1 MATYMMKYNP
11 GGTAPAGAT
20 QLKTLALATGVVDVS
35 AGGWYGGVD
44 DTDVYLI
51 TCDTTTLG
59 LTGRPTGGGTT
70 PVAPANIPT
79 VWKTT
84 DRTDASLVTLGNK
97 LPGSPGNLTTASAV
111 NIWLNANNFGLQ
123 PAYNTTTTT
132 TAGNSQIRNN
142 TAVTISGTFIVS
154 IKIGA
159 GGFGTYY
166 SVTTSIPPSGIHSYS
181 QAFYVGS
188 NPSNG
193 NTFRLEVTGQTGI
206 TTSNTL
212 SMSQGSL
219 STPGNF
225 NSSGA
230 TTSADTFSSGSQ
242 FSLIY
247 DIN

>member
-44 DTDVYLI
+44 DTNVYLI

-132 TAGNSQIRNN
+132 TAGNSSIRNF
-142 TAVTISGTFIVS
+142 TGVTISGTFVVKV
-154 IKIGA
+154 KIGA
-159 GGFGTYY
+159 GSFNTIY
-166 SVTTSIPPSGIHSYS
+166 SATTSIPPSGTFSYTQNS
-181 QAFYVGS
+181 YPGA
-188 NPSNG
+188 NPTNG
-193 NTFRLEVTGQTGI
+193 NTFKLEIFSQTGI
-206 TTSNTL
+206 TTLNTL
-212 SMSQGSL
+212 SMTQGSS

-225 NSSGA
+225 TSSGTNTDA
-230 TTSADTFSSGSQ
+230 ETFSSGSQ
-242 FSLIY
+242 YVLVY

>member
-20 QLKTLALATGVVDVS
+20 QLKTLAIATGVVDVS
-35 AGGWYGGVD
+35 TGGWYGGVD
-44 DTDVYLI
+44 DTGVYLI

-97 LPGSPGNLTTASAV
+97 LPGSPGNLTTASGV

-132 TAGNSQIRNN
+132 TAGNSSIRNF
-142 TAVTISGTFIVS
+142 TGVTISGTFVVQV
-154 IKIGA
+154 KIGA
-159 GGFGTYY
+159 GGFGTVY
-166 SVTTSIPPSGIHSYS
+166 SGTASIPPSGTLSFTSSYPG
-181 QAFYVGS
+181 A
-188 NPSNG
+188 NPTNG
-193 NTFRLEVTGQTGI
+193 NTFRLEVYTQTGI
-206 TTSNTL
+206 TTANTL
-212 SMSQGSL
+212 SMAQGSS

-242 FSLIY
+242 FVLVY

>member
-44 DTDVYLI
+44 DTNVYLI

-59 LTGRPTGGGTT
+59 LTGRPTGGGTR

-97 LPGSPGNLTTASAV
+97 LPGSPGNLTTAFGVST
-111 NIWLNANNFGLQ
+111 WLNANNFGLQ
-123 PAYNTTTTT
+123 PAYITTTTT
-132 TAGNSQIRNN
+132 TIGNSAINNN
-142 TAVTISGTFIVS
+142 TGITISGTFVVQV
-154 IKIGA
+154 KIGA
-159 GGFGTYY
+159 GGFGTVY
-166 SVTTSIPPSGIHSYS
+166 SGTASIPPSGTLSFTSSYPG
-181 QAFYVGS
+181 A
-188 NPSNG
+188 NPTNG
-193 NTFRLEVTGQTGI
+193 NTFRLEVYTQTGI
-206 TTSNTL
+206 TTANTL
-212 SMSQGSL
+212 SMSSGSL

-230 TTSADTFSSGSQ
+230 TTAAETFSAGNQ
-242 FSLIY
+242 YVLFL

>member
-44 DTDVYLI
+44 DTNVYLI

>member
-20 QLKTLALATGVVDVS
+20 QLKTLAIATGVVDVS
-35 AGGWYGGVD
+35 TGGWYGGVD
-44 DTDVYLI
+44 DTGVYLI

-97 LPGSPGNLTTASAV
+97 LPGNPGNLTTASAV
-111 NIWLNANNFGLQ
+111 NIWLNDNNFGLQ

-132 TAGNSQIRNN
+132 TAGNSSIRNN
-142 TAVTISGTFIVS
+142 TGVTISGTFLVKV
-154 IKIGA
+154 KIGA
-159 GGFGTYY
+159 GSFGTIY
-166 SVTTSIPPSGIHSYS
+166 SVTTSIPPSGVHSYTQS
-181 QAFYVGS
+181 SYPGGGS
-188 NPSNG
+188 TSG
-193 NTFRLEVTGQTGI
+193 NTFRLEVYTQTGI
-206 TTSNTL
+206 TTANTL
-212 SMSQGSL
+212 SLSQGSS

-230 TTSADTFSSGSQ
+230 TTVAESFSSGSQ
-242 FSLIY
+242 FVLVY

>member
-20 QLKTLALATGVVDVS
+20 QLKTLAIATGVVDVS
-35 AGGWYGGVD
+35 TGGWYGGVD
-44 DTDVYLI
+44 DTGVYLI

-59 LTGRPTGGGTT
+59 LTGRSTGGGTR

-142 TAVTISGTFIVS
+142 TGVTISGTFIVS

>member
-20 QLKTLALATGVVDVS
+20 QLKTLAIATGVVDVS
-35 AGGWYGGVD
+35 TGGWYGGVD
-44 DTDVYLI
+44 DTGVYLI

-59 LTGRPTGGGTT
+59 LTGRPTGGGTR

-97 LPGSPGNLTTASAV
+97 LPGSPGNLTTAFGVST
-111 NIWLNANNFGLQ
+111 WLNANNFGLQ
-123 PAYNTTTTT
+123 PAYITTTTT
-132 TAGNSQIRNN
+132 TIGNSSIRNF
-142 TAVTISGTFIVS
+142 TGVTISGTFVV
-154 IKIGA
+154 KVN
-159 GGFGTYY
+159 GGTVY
-166 SVTTSIPPSGIHSYS
+166 SGTTSIPPSGTFSFTSSYPGG
-181 QAFYVGS
+181 GS
-188 NPSNG
+188 TSG
-193 NTFRLEVTGQTGI
+193 NTFRLEVYTQTGI
-206 TTSNTL
+206 TTANTL
-212 SMSQGSL
+212 SMTQGSS

-230 TTSADTFSSGSQ
+230 TTAADTFSSGSQ
-242 FSLIY
+242 FVLVL

>member
-1 MATYMMKYNP
+1 M
-11 GGTAPAGAT
+11 
-20 QLKTLALATGVVDVS
+20 
-35 AGGWYGGVD
+35 
-44 DTDVYLI
+44 
-51 TCDTTTLG
+51 
-59 LTGRPTGGGTT
+59 
-70 PVAPANIPT
+70 
-79 VWKTT
+79 
-84 DRTDASLVTLGNK
+84 GNK

-181 QAFYVGS
+181 QAFYPGS
-188 NPSNG
+188 NPTNG